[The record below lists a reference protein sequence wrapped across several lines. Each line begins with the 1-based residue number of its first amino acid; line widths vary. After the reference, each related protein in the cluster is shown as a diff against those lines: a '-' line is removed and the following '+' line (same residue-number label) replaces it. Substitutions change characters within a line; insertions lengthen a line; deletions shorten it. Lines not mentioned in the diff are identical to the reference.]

1 VAAWQVLAGPN
12 ASHMAPVG
20 GRQPKMWFE
29 TQMFVPG
36 HYATVAVR
44 ALSSSGTVLGTSNPV
59 SAG

>member
-1 VAAWQVLAGPN
+1 
-12 ASHMAPVG
+12 MAPVG

-44 ALSSSGTVLGTSNPV
+44 ALNSSGTVLGTSNPV